1 MTSEH
6 KKADIIFYQYQK
18 RIFKIL
24 LGNKRDLNQ
33 LPLKIREKLFLTNFG
48 GVVLRPW
55 GIKTE
60 N

>member
-6 KKADIIFYQYQK
+6 KKVDIIFQQYQK

-24 LGNKRDLNQ
+24 SGNKR
-33 LPLKIREKLFLTNFG
+33 LKAISPEDKGETLTG
-48 GVVLRPW
+48 EVGLRPW